1 MPRSMQN
8 SQVSTS
14 SLHRRIKGLIKRL
27 REMYDPRKEGL
38 KIRILFVGESHPK
51 DAPRSFFYSRTSI
64 LYYATFLTFHKKF
77 GIKER
82 DFLKF
87 FKRSGCYL
95 YDLFEDPGM
104 IIQGEEKEGR
114 PRASKYEVEKAKG
127 ELEKFILSERPGIV
141 IVVIK
146 RVFHKIKKSLRR
158 LKEQGVI
165 KEYFSLPFPINSRSF
180 TKYVDELS
188 SILDYALGKTY

>member
-1 MPRSMQN
+1 MPRSTQN

-14 SLHRRIKGLIKRL
+14 SLHRRIKHVKRL
-27 REMYDPRKEGL
+27 REMYDPRKEKL
-38 KIRILFVGESHPK
+38 KIRILFVGESPPR
-51 DAPRSFFYSRTSI
+51 DAPQIFFYNRTSI
-64 LYYATFLTFHKKF
+64 LYYATFLAFHRKF
-77 GIKER
+77 GIKEH

-95 YDLFEDPGM
+95 YDLFEVPGM
-104 IIQGEEKEGR
+104 VIQGEEKEGR
-114 PRASKYEVEKAKG
+114 IRASKHEVEKAKG
-127 ELEKFILSERPGIV
+127 ELEKFILSERPEIV

-146 RVFHKIKKSLRR
+146 QVFDKIKKLLRR

-180 TKYVDELS
+180 TKYIDELS
-188 SILDYALGKTY
+188 SILDYALGKT